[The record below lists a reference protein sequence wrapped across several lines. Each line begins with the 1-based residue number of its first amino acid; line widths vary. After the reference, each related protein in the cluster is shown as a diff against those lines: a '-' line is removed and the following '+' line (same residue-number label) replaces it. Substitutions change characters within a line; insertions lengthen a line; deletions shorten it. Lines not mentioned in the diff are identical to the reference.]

1 MMRLFRHR
9 NRLALA
15 RQPAMTKSP
24 TVRLLFGLF
33 VTLAAVT
40 IFSWYALTQLNG
52 LRKLQTDTIDL
63 NRHDSLLLLRVQN
76 DLNTLGLA
84 LRDMSEV
91 QPSSDVAEYRA
102 EFAHLRSD
110 LEQAIQEEGQLAP
123 VTRAAAEQAQLVES
137 LRHFWQTSEQVFATA
152 NAGHEGAAKELAST
166 QLSAEQLI
174 LAARV
179 SRLLERNNEAEE
191 RADEKVATIY
201 AGVERNIYAF
211 LAAMLI
217 GIVVTTLYLI
227 YSNRSIFD
235 QIESLS
241 QQRRVLAAQLIT
253 VQEEVLRSVS
263 RELHDEFGQILTAIG
278 AMLGRAERKGVTAA
292 DSGLSAELSEVREIT
307 QHTLEKMRSLSQML
321 HPAVLDDYGLAKA
334 IEWYTEVFQRQTDIQ
349 TAAIIRGEPA
359 RITGQPA
366 THCFRI
372 VQEALN
378 NAAKHSGTKLAEVEI
393 IFSSDTLTV
402 NIRDF
407 GRGMVKDKSRKPRLG
422 LIAMQ
427 ERADLLGGKL
437 TITSVANAGTTVSL
451 IMPVRQED
459 QVPEAIE
466 NDSMGVVAA
475 SHE

>member
-1 MMRLFRHR
+1 MMRLFRHP
-9 NRLALA
+9 NRLTLA
-15 RQPAMTKSP
+15 GQPAMTKSP

-91 QPSSDVAEYRA
+91 QPSSEVAEYRA

-110 LEQAIQEEGQLAP
+110 LEEAIQEERQLAP

-137 LRHFWQTSEQVFATA
+137 LKHFWQTSEQVFATA

-174 LAARV
+174 LAAKV

-211 LAAMLI
+211 LVAMLVA
-217 GIVVTTLYLI
+217 IVVTTLYLI
-227 YSNRSIFD
+227 YSNRRIFD

-278 AMLGRAERKGVTAA
+278 AMLGRAERKGVTA

-407 GRGMVKDKSRKPRLG
+407 GRGRVKDKNRKPGLG

-437 TITSVANAGTTVSL
+437 TVTSVANAGTTVSL
-451 IMPVRQED
+451 IMPVGQQD
-459 QVPEAIE
+459 QVPEAVE
-466 NDSMGVVAA
+466 NESMGVVAA